1 MISDFIDEH
10 SGLLS
15 LTDEEYERA
24 KQVYPS
30 AKIYSCRFLEY
41 GENRE
46 DYWIC
51 DKFIDQINS
60 ALETAELKYPK
71 EEGCRHVWVFDHSSC
86 HAAMVDNT
94 LIANKMNR
102 GKQRKMRNTV
112 WRGMVQSLNDSCGVP
127 KGMRQV
133 LRQRHV
139 DVSGMTAD
147 QMRSTLAAMDDFKN
161 ETSLVQHL
169 LIQKGHIPA
178 FLSKFQPQLNPI
190 EREWAQIKRYIKV
203 HCKMQNPVTVK

>member
-1 MISDFIDEH
+1 MKPKSRGAGIMISDFIDEH

-46 DYWIC
+46 GYWIC

-94 LIANKMNR
+94 LIANKMNINP
-102 GKQRKMRNTV
+102 G
-112 WRGMVQSLNDSCGVP
+112 GEAEEDEEHSLERYGAV
-127 KGMRQV
+127 
-133 LRQRHV
+133 
-139 DVSGMTAD
+139 
-147 QMRSTLAAMDDFKN
+147 
-161 ETSLVQHL
+161 
-169 LIQKGHIPA
+169 
-178 FLSKFQPQLNPI
+178 I
-190 EREWAQIKRYIKV
+190 ERQLWCTQGNAPGAEAETCRCVWNDCRPNEV
-203 HCKMQNPVTVK
+203 HSSCNG